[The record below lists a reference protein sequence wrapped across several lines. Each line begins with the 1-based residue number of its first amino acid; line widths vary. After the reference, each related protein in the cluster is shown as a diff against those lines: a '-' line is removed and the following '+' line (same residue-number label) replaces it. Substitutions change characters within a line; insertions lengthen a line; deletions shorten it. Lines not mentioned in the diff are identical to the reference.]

1 MSAPHR
7 STIPDKIPQFF
18 YPSTE
23 WDMAQPFDCLCGSE
37 TCRGRI
43 SGAGDMTA
51 KQLSGLFLNKHIHEL
66 LEERTSSNG
75 DGQHEASGNGASA
88 AAQDEDDGSAL
99 LDCDSLESIAREL
112 REASDRAEKAAAVAC
127 RALATLQARQARQ
140 ARLPKAGR
148 KANGISPAATF
159 DAAAGSLRRGPT
171 SRELS
176 GEMGGD
182 TSFST

>member
-1 MSAPHR
+1 M
-7 STIPDKIPQFF
+7 PQFF

-23 WDMAQPFDCLCGSE
+23 WDMAQPFDCLCGTE

-51 KQLSGLFLNKHIHEL
+51 EQLSGLFLNKHIHEL
-66 LEERTSSNG
+66 HEQKAANG
-75 DGQHEASGNGASA
+75 NGPVASGNGASSA
-88 AAQDEDDGSAL
+88 AAKDEDGSSAL
-99 LDCDSLESIAREL
+99 LVAENLADIAREL
-112 REASDRAEKAAAVAC
+112 REASDRAEKAAATAC
-127 RALATLQARQARQ
+127 RALVALQVRQAGM
-140 ARLPKAGR
+140 LKAG
-148 KANGISPAATF
+148 KKTNGVSPAATF
-159 DAAAGSLRRGPT
+159 NAAAGSLRRGPT

>member
-1 MSAPHR
+1 
-7 STIPDKIPQFF
+7 
-18 YPSTE
+18 
-23 WDMAQPFDCLCGSE
+23 MAQPFDCLCGTE

-51 KQLSGLFLNKHIHEL
+51 EQLSGLFLNKHIHEL
-66 LEERTSSNG
+66 LEERALSNG
-75 DGQHEASGNGASA
+75 NGHKASENGASA
-88 AAQDEDDGSAL
+88 AAKNEDGSSPL
-99 LDCDSLESIAREL
+99 LDSDNLESIAREL

-127 RALATLQARQARQ
+127 RALAALQARQAG
-140 ARLPKAGR
+140 LSKAG
-148 KANGISPAATF
+148 KKVNGISPAATF